1 MAAIRVGPSVGSARN
16 REHEVGDAVAL
27 DACRRVA
34 EHDVFG
40 GELAEEGAVSLAHHH
55 RHQVDGHL
63 VQQPQFQA
71 LPGVGPSGD
80 SDDPVRDAGV
90 GVLRVPVS
98 GSMSDQE
105 YQ

>member
-1 MAAIRVGPSVGSARN
+1 MAATRVGPFVGSARN

-40 GELAEEGAVSLAHHH
+40 GELAEEGPVSLAHHH

-71 LPGVGPSGD
+71 LPGDGPSGD
-80 SDDPVRDAGV
+80 GDDRSPA
-90 GVLRVPVS
+90 S
-98 GSMSDQE
+98 S
-105 YQ
+105 